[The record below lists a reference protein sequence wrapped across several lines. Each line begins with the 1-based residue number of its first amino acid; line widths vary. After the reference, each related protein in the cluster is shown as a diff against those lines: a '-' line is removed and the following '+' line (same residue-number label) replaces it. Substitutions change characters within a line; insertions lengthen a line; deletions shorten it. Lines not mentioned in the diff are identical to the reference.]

1 MGPSVRWDD
10 GRCRLPDR
18 HPGDSGDPATCV
30 VAVDGRAKSNEAP
43 RRSTPSSQRTLGSI
57 GSFLCFTWTCH
68 RNKMGPSVRWDDGS
82 ESWIPA
88 HAGMKA
94 HRVEQAAVARPLQAL
109 VIISPHIL
117 TALRRN
123 ACRRLSTCW
132 STGGPHP
139 VWTTRTSRRHA
150 LVNFSPHILTALRYK
165 AATRLSTRFPKPDP
179 HSVWTS
185 RIVEHAA
192 VPPVG
197 ATSVATAGPGRL
209 CSMDDPQK

>member
-123 ACRRLSTCW
+123 ACRRLSTCS
-132 STGGPHP
+132 STGHP
-139 VWTTRTSRRHA
+139 QRVWTTRIPHCHA
-150 LVNFSPHILTALRYK
+150 LVKNSPRILTGLRHK
-165 AATRLSTRFPKPDP
+165 ASTRLSTWFPKHSP
-179 HSVWTS
+179 HAVWTS
-185 RIVEHAA
+185 IDRETRGLT
-192 VPPVG
+192 PVG
-197 ATSVATAGPGRL
+197 AT
-209 CSMDDPQK
+209 